1 MKVQVKNLRSG
12 QIVYDEDLTDSYKVY
27 SDAQFINEKWQ
38 VEVTTSGDYVWFFY
52 EDDNLWDS
60 PDRKD

>member
-38 VEVTTSGDYVWFFY
+38 VEVTTSGDYAWIFY
-52 EDDNLWDS
+52 EDDVLWDS
-60 PDRKD
+60 KDRKD